1 MICLSLDEVR
11 EITGLKKASAQLRW
25 FRQQGFIV
33 RQRADGMPLVSRN
46 HFQQMMGGMLSQK
59 ISTEQEPDFGA
70 LL

>member
-1 MICLSLDEVR
+1 MICLSLEEIREV
-11 EITGLKKASAQLRW
+11 TGLKKASAQLRW

-46 HFQQMMGGMLSQK
+46 HFQQMMGGLLPNRLG
-59 ISTEQEPDFGA
+59 TEQEPDFGA